1 MDESKQV
8 FIGTDCGAT
17 MSKVGGVWAD
27 GTTISTKLHQR
38 STASDQG
45 RAAVVAGWI
54 AGVDEYLRQNELHW
68 AQVSS
73 IGLAIPGPYLR
84 YGVLGRSANMPA
96 SFEGWDFYTA
106 YSQAL
111 GQKAGRAIPV
121 VVGNDGAFGGVGE
134 AQRVRGSGTGAVL
147 MLAPGSGLGSAYID
161 SHGLPLAGD
170 TLAGMETAH
179 MPAPLHLLGAKPY
192 PCGCGRTWGCVELY
206 TTLAGLPYLLA
217 ERLVDHADH
226 PLAHSTDTPKQ
237 KALALRGLAQAGDP
251 LAVELFDFQA
261 RAMGLHIANLTL
273 ALDPEFVVIGGGLMD
288 PENTTEAFR
297 ERYLNI
303 VRDTARPH
311 LWPVQRD
318 RLTVL
323 PSTLGELSQAIGAA
337 LVALYRNRR

>member
-38 STASDQG
+38 ATASEQG

-54 AGVDEYLRQNELHW
+54 AGVDEYLRQNDLSWE
-68 AQVSS
+68 QVSS
-73 IGLAIPGPYLR
+73 VGLAIPGPYLR

-96 SFEGWDFYTA
+96 SFEGWDFYSA

-111 GQKAGRAIPV
+111 GQKAGRAIPL

-134 AQRVRGSGTGAVL
+134 AQRVRGSGSGGVL

-161 SHGLPLAGD
+161 SRGLPLAGD

-217 ERLVDHADH
+217 ERLVDYPDH
-226 PLAHSTDTPKQ
+226 PLAHSSETPKQ
-237 KALALRGLAQAGDP
+237 KALALRGLAQKGDP

-303 VRDTARPH
+303 LRETARPH

>member
-38 STASDQG
+38 PTASEQG

-54 AGVDEYLRQNELHW
+54 AGVDEYLRQNELDW

-73 IGLAIPGPYLR
+73 VGLAIPGPYLR

-106 YSQAL
+106 YSQVL
-111 GQKAGRAIPV
+111 GQKAGRAIPL

-217 ERLVDHADH
+217 ERLVDHPDH

-237 KALALRGLAQAGDP
+237 KALALRGLAQKGDP
-251 LAVELFDFQA
+251 LAIELFDFQA

-297 ERYLNI
+297 ERYLTI

>member
-54 AGVDEYLRQNELHW
+54 AGVDEYLRQNELGW

-73 IGLAIPGPYLR
+73 VGLAIPGPYLR

-96 SFEGWDFYTA
+96 SFEGWDFYSA

-217 ERLVDHADH
+217 ERLTDHPDH
-226 PLAHSTDTPKQ
+226 PLAHSTETPKQ
-237 KALALRGLAQAGDP
+237 KALALRGLAQKGDP